1 MADATNARSREHLS
15 QSLSLVKQRKDDI
28 AERIEANLQSHGAQ
42 DEAYGQSEMVASV
55 LLELLL
61 EEAATWIERGEVA
74 RLPGLA
80 EEHESLG
87 ISGRHYSRFGDLLV
101 PVLKDLIGLP
111 SPVAASWCDLFWRAI
126 RSVQDERALA
136 HA

>member
-1 MADATNARSREHLS
+1 MSEATNERSRENLS
-15 QSLSLVKQRKDDI
+15 QSFPLVKQRKDDI
-28 AERIEANLQSHGAQ
+28 AERIEASLQSGRTEEVVGA
-42 DEAYGQSEMVASV
+42 EPERVATV

-61 EEAATWIERGEVA
+61 EEAETWIERGEVSN
-74 RLPGLA
+74 LA
-80 EEHESLG
+80 DVAGEHESLG

-126 RSVQDERALA
+126 GSAQGERTLALA
-136 HA
+136 